1 MTRDG
6 SGTTADHGDGEALLA
21 WYIDAGADEAVS
33 EEPVD
38 RFAAARPAAR
48 RNIRDAVRTAP
59 APGPAMTPRTRALP
73 QSHEQTFDN
82 ARQLAAGATT
92 LDELRAA
99 FESFE
104 GCALK
109 ATAQNFVFADG
120 NPEAGLMFIG
130 EAPGADEDRQGLP
143 FVGAAGKLLN
153 RMLRAIDIDRE
164 QAYITNIIPWRP
176 PGNRT
181 PTDAEVAM
189 CLPFARRH
197 IELVAP
203 RILVPLGAVAA
214 KSLLGTTE
222 GIMRL
227 RGRRKI
233 YRTDDDREI
242 SARPMLH
249 PAYLLRRP
257 AAKRET
263 WRDLREIRRD
273 LAGTGS

>member
-1 MTRDG
+1 MTGDG
-6 SGTTADHGDGEALLA
+6 PTEAADREDGEALLA
-21 WYIDAGADEAVS
+21 WYIDAGADEAIS

-38 RFAAARPAAR
+38 RFAAARTAPRPAAR
-48 RNIRDAVRTAP
+48 DAARAAP
-59 APGPAMTPRTRALP
+59 ARRQAPRAQAVP
-73 QSHEQTFDN
+73 QPREQTFES
-82 ARQLAAGATT
+82 ARQLAAGAAT

-99 FESFE
+99 FESFD

-109 ATAQNFVFADG
+109 ATATNFVFSDG
-120 NPEAGLMFIG
+120 NPEGGLMFIG

-143 FVGAAGKLLN
+143 FVGAAGKLLD

-164 QAYITNIIPWRP
+164 RAYITNIVPWRP

-189 CLPFARRH
+189 CLPFAARH
-197 IELVAP
+197 IELAAP

-233 YRTDDDREI
+233 YRTGDGREI
-242 SARPMLH
+242 STRPVLH
-249 PAYLLRRP
+249 PAYLLRNP

-263 WRDLREIRRD
+263 WRDLREIRRS
-273 LAGTGS
+273 LADAGS

>member
-1 MTRDG
+1 MTSDG
-6 SGTTADHGDGEALLA
+6 AAAADHGNGEALLA
-21 WYIDAGADEAVS
+21 WYIEAGADEAIS
-33 EEPVD
+33 EKALD
-38 RFAAARPAAR
+38 RFAAARPS
-48 RNIRDAVRTAP
+48 P
-59 APGPAMTPRTRALP
+59 APGRAAAPRALP
-73 QSHEQTFDN
+73 QSREQTFDN
-82 ARQLAAGATT
+82 ARQLAAGAAT
-92 LDELRAA
+92 LDELRTA

-109 ATAQNFVFADG
+109 ATAKSFVFADG

-143 FVGAAGKLLN
+143 FVGAAGKLLD

-164 QAYITNIIPWRP
+164 RAYITNIVPWRP

-189 CLPFARRH
+189 CLPFAARQ

-233 YRTDDDREI
+233 YRTAGGGEI
-242 SARPMLH
+242 STRPMLH
-249 PAYLLRRP
+249 PAYLLRNP

-273 LAGTGS
+273 LTETGS

>member
-1 MTRDG
+1 MTGDG
-6 SGTTADHGDGEALLA
+6 PTEAADHGDGEALLA

-38 RFAAARPAAR
+38 RFAAAQAPRPQVQGAGRPAPER
-48 RNIRDAVRTAP
+48 RQAAAP
-59 APGPAMTPRTRALP
+59 RARALP
-73 QSHEQTFDN
+73 QSHEQTSAN
-82 ARQLAAGATT
+82 ARELAAAAAT

-99 FESFE
+99 FESFD

-109 ATAQNFVFADG
+109 ATATNFVFSDG
-120 NPEAGLMFIG
+120 NPGAGLMFIG

-143 FVGAAGKLLN
+143 FVGAAGKLLD
-153 RMLRAIDIDRE
+153 RMLQAIDIDRE
-164 QAYITNIIPWRP
+164 RAYITNIVAWRP

-181 PTDAEVAM
+181 PTAAEVAM

-214 KSLLGTTE
+214 KSLLETNE

-233 YRTDDDREI
+233 YRTGDGREI
-242 SARPMLH
+242 STRPMLH
-249 PAYLLRRP
+249 PAYLLRNP

-273 LAGTGS
+273 LADTGD

>member
-6 SGTTADHGDGEALLA
+6 SGATANHGDGEALLA

-38 RFAAARPAAR
+38 RFAAARQAPR
-48 RNIRDAVRTAP
+48 RNSRDTVRTAP
-59 APGPAMTPRTRALP
+59 APGQAAAPRTRALP
-73 QSHEQTFDN
+73 QSHKQTFDN

-197 IELVAP
+197 IELAAP

-233 YRTDDDREI
+233 YRTDGDREI
-242 SARPMLH
+242 STRPMLH
-249 PAYLLRRP
+249 PAYLLRNP